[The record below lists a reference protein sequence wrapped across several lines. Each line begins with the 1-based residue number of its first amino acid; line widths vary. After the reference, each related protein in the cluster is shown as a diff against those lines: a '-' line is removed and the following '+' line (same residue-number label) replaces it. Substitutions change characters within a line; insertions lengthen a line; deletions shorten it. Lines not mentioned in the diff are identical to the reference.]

1 MTAVFS
7 FKNTIYSST
16 WCLDNKCYD
25 AVAVLSNNMQKHV
38 ANYTHQYKIIMLQ
51 QNIQFLLWI
60 CFLLNPVVCCTIFW
74 PLICCNSLYTFFPNF
89 RMVNTEK
96 NYCGEPYKTVYP
108 WKLPQ
113 RRNFQMSSTLY
124 RYGICYLLGCAVF
137 LDKLRVILLLSK
149 FHSSHNIVQMCS
161 ECIS

>member
-60 CFLLNPVVCCTIFW
+60 CFLLNPVVVQFSGHWFAVIHCILFSQILEW
-74 PLICCNSLYTFFPNF
+74 WI
-89 RMVNTEK
+89 
-96 NYCGEPYKTVYP
+96 
-108 WKLPQ
+108 Q
-113 RRNFQMSSTLY
+113 RRITVANHTKPCILESY
-124 RYGICYLLGCAVF
+124 RSAETSRCHRL
-137 LDKLRVILLLSK
+137 
-149 FHSSHNIVQMCS
+149 
-161 ECIS
+161 CIGMGFAIY